1 MRHRNILLVLVLSL
15 LGLLAAACSS
25 SPSARS
31 TSPPP
36 SSTTTSTTAQV
47 ISSSTVT
54 IGGQT
59 VNVPTE
65 GGANPIK
72 PYGDTGQQIILSST
86 GVLPRSLYASLDQ
99 PVTWTNLTAHPVTLT
114 LKNVPGVPPKVIAP
128 GSSFSWNPVN
138 QLSFTYSS
146 SAGGTG
152 FVYSGVFGN

>member
-1 MRHRNILLVLVLSL
+1 MRHRNILFVLVLPL

-25 SPSARS
+25 SPASRSAS
-31 TSPPP
+31 SPP

-65 GGANPIK
+65 GGTNPIK

-86 GVLPRSLYASLDQ
+86 GVLPRSLYASLNQ

-114 LKNVPGVPPKVIAP
+114 LKVPGVPPKVIPP

-138 QLSFTYSS
+138 QLSFTYLS